1 MIRANLNGYSADG
14 IRRLHKG
21 GGGGSAKY
29 DNLEDLY
36 KVQADSAKMLYDQA
50 NQYLPG
56 ATASYMDSVNEV
68 LGDGYVE
75 DQANKATAD
84 AASASAKQQDATSRN
99 LASMGVNPTDPRF
112 SASLRASGVDS
123 AAKSAAMTNV
133 ARGQAKALQKATAQD
148 AVGTFTGQSNSASSQ
163 LSGATSGMSSMF
175 NAQAQQ
181 KAQQSAAEGEAIGST
196 VGAGLSLMSMMKDG
210 GRVQCARGI
219 KALNGG
225 EARSIERHFL
235 GGQTG
240 GAQRGFLGAAP
251 QSPQTQYSQPS
262 QGQGF
267 GGGVMRGAQ
276 MGKTIGNAGKS
287 IAGKYQAASA
297 GADMSAAQTKAA
309 SDAYNAA
316 ATAAKT
322 PAEAAKYKD
331 AATWLERG
339 NSAFGASEGATAGAT
354 EGAAAGATE
363 SAGTA
368 AATDAAGSAAATG
381 ATEAAGTTA
390 ATGAVEAAGTTAA
403 TGAAEAAAG
412 AAVAEGAAAGAAG
425 AAGATGAAG
434 AGAAGAAGAGA
445 AAGGLGAAG
454 AALGAAMP
462 WVGAAMVAGS
472 LLGVFA
478 DGGEVSDFREEGGRV
493 DGPGSHTDDLVP
505 ALLSDE
511 EHVMNGEA
519 AAMVGH
525 DKLEALNKQGLALR
539 KKGYTLGQI
548 KAGAGIKRRVA

>member
-1 MIRANLNGYSADG
+1 MLIRTKFDGYSADG
-14 IRRLHKG
+14 MRRLHKG

-181 KAQQSAAEGEAIGST
+181 KAQQSAAEGEAVGNT

-219 KALNGG
+219 KALKNGG

-339 NSAFGASEGATAGAT
+339 NSAFGASEGAAASTA
-354 EGAAAGATE
+354 EAAGT
-363 SAGTA
+363 TA
-368 AATDAAGSAAATG
+368 AADAAGSAAATG
-381 ATEAAGTTA
+381 ATEAAGTAA
-390 ATGAVEAAGTTAA
+390 ATGAAEAAGTTAA
-403 TGAAEAAAG
+403 AGAAEAAAG
-412 AAVAEGAAAGAAG
+412 AAAVEGAAAGAAG

-511 EHVMNGEA
+511 EHVINGEA

>member
-1 MIRANLNGYSADG
+1 MLIRTKFDGYSVDG
-14 IRRLHKG
+14 LRRLHKG

-99 LASMGVNPTDPRF
+99 LASMGVNPNDPRF

-181 KAQQSAAEGEAIGST
+181 KAQQSAAEGEAVGNT
-196 VGAGLSLMSMMKDG
+196 VGAGLALMMKDG

-219 KALNGG
+219 KALKNGG

-339 NSAFGASEGATAGAT
+339 NKAFGSEPAASTTGE
-354 EGAAAGATE
+354 AAGAK
-363 SAGTA
+363 AGEVAAEKTGEA
-368 AATDAAGSAAATG
+368 VVEQAGANAAGQAATQAAGSAAVDAAALSSAEAATALAG
-381 ATEAAGTTA
+381 SAGTTAAGTTA
-390 ATGAVEAAGTTAA
+390 AGTATAA
-403 TGAAEAAAG
+403 T
-412 AAVAEGAAAGAAG
+412 
-425 AAGATGAAG
+425 
-434 AGAAGAAGAGA
+434 GAGA

>member
-1 MIRANLNGYSADG
+1 MLIRTKFDGYSADG
-14 IRRLHKG
+14 MRRLHKG

-68 LGDGYVE
+68 LGEGYVE
-75 DQANKATAD
+75 DQANRATAD
-84 AASASAKQQDATSRN
+84 AASASARQQDATSRN

-163 LSGATSGMSSMF
+163 LSGATSGMSNMF

-181 KAQQSAAEGEAIGST
+181 KAQQSAAEGEAIGNT
-196 VGAGLSLMSMMKDG
+196 VGAGLSLMSIMKDG
-210 GRVQCARGI
+210 GRVKCARGI
-219 KALNGG
+219 KALKNGG

-339 NSAFGASEGATAGAT
+339 NSAFGASEGAA
-354 EGAAAGATE
+354 
-363 SAGTA
+363 AGTA
-368 AATDAAGSAAATG
+368 EAAGTTAAADAAGSAAATG
-381 ATEAAGTTA
+381 ATEAAGTAA
-390 ATGAVEAAGTTAA
+390 ATGAAEAAGTTAA
-403 TGAAEAAAG
+403 AGAAEAAAG
-412 AAVAEGAAAGAAG
+412 AAAAEGAAAGAAG
-425 AAGATGAAG
+425 AAGAT
-434 AGAAGAAGAGA
+434 GA

-472 LLGVFA
+472 LLGIFA

>member
-1 MIRANLNGYSADG
+1 MLIRTKFDGYSADG
-14 IRRLHKG
+14 MRRLHKG

-99 LASMGVNPTDPRF
+99 LASMGVNPNDPRF

-163 LSGATSGMSSMF
+163 LSGATSGMSNMF

-181 KAQQSAAEGEAIGST
+181 KAQQSAAEGEAVGNT
-196 VGAGLSLMSMMKDG
+196 VGAGLALMMKDG
-210 GRVQCARGI
+210 GRVKCARGI
-219 KALNGG
+219 KALKNGG
-225 EARSIERHFL
+225 QARSIERHFL

-240 GAQRGFLGAAP
+240 GAQRGFLNAAP
-251 QSPQTQYSQPS
+251 QSPQAQYSQPS

-339 NSAFGASEGATAGAT
+339 NKAFGSEPAASTTGE
-354 EGAAAGATE
+354 AAGAK
-363 SAGTA
+363 AGEVAAEKTGEA
-368 AATDAAGSAAATG
+368 VVEQAGANAAGQAATQAAGSAAVDAAALSSAEAATALAG
-381 ATEAAGTTA
+381 SAGTTAAGTTA
-390 ATGAVEAAGTTAA
+390 AGTATAA
-403 TGAAEAAAG
+403 T
-412 AAVAEGAAAGAAG
+412 
-425 AAGATGAAG
+425 
-434 AGAAGAAGAGA
+434 GAGA

>member
-1 MIRANLNGYSADG
+1 MLIRTKFDGYSADG
-14 IRRLHKG
+14 MRRLHKG

-29 DNLEDLY
+29 DSLEDLY

-75 DQANKATAD
+75 DQANRATAD
-84 AASASAKQQDATSRN
+84 AASASARQQDATSRN
-99 LASMGVNPTDPRF
+99 LSSMGVNPTDPRF

-163 LSGATSGMSSMF
+163 LSGATSGMSNMF

-181 KAQQSAAEGEAIGST
+181 KAQQSAAEGEAVGNT
-196 VGAGLSLMSMMKDG
+196 VGAGLALMMKDG
-210 GRVQCARGI
+210 GRVKCARGI
-219 KALNGG
+219 KAMKNGG

-267 GGGVMRGAQ
+267 GGGVVRGAQ
-276 MGKTIGNAGKS
+276 MGRTIGSAGKS

-339 NSAFGASEGATAGAT
+339 NSAFGASEGAA
-354 EGAAAGATE
+354 
-363 SAGTA
+363 AGTA
-368 AATDAAGSAAATG
+368 EAAGTTAAADAAGSAAATG
-381 ATEAAGTTA
+381 ATEAAGTAA
-390 ATGAVEAAGTTAA
+390 ATGAAEAAGTTAA
-403 TGAAEAAAG
+403 AGAAEAAAG
-412 AAVAEGAAAGAAG
+412 AAAVEGAAAGAAG

>member
-1 MIRANLNGYSADG
+1 MLIRTKFDGYSADG
-14 IRRLHKG
+14 MRRLHKG

-68 LGDGYVE
+68 LGEGYVE
-75 DQANKATAD
+75 DQANRATAD
-84 AASASAKQQDATSRN
+84 AASASARQQDATSRN

-163 LSGATSGMSSMF
+163 LSGATSGMSNMF

-181 KAQQSAAEGEAIGST
+181 KAQQSAAEGEAIGNT

-210 GRVQCARGI
+210 GRVKCARGI
-219 KALNGG
+219 KALKNGG

-339 NSAFGASEGATAGAT
+339 NSAFGASEGAA
-354 EGAAAGATE
+354 
-363 SAGTA
+363 AGTA
-368 AATDAAGSAAATG
+368 EAAGTTAAADAAGSAAATG
-381 ATEAAGTTA
+381 ATEAAGTAA
-390 ATGAVEAAGTTAA
+390 ATGAAEAAGTTAA
-403 TGAAEAAAG
+403 AGAAEAAAG
-412 AAVAEGAAAGAAG
+412 AAAAEGAAAGAAG
-425 AAGATGAAG
+425 AAGAT
-434 AGAAGAAGAGA
+434 GA

-472 LLGVFA
+472 LLGIFA

>member
-1 MIRANLNGYSADG
+1 MIRANINGYSADG
-14 IRRLHKG
+14 LRRLHKG
-21 GGGGSAKY
+21 GGGGSPKY
-29 DNLEDLY
+29 DNLEALY

-75 DQANKATAD
+75 DQANRATAD
-84 AASASAKQQDATSRN
+84 AASASARQQDATSRN
-99 LASMGVNPTDPRF
+99 LSSMGVNPTDPRF

-163 LSGATSGMSSMF
+163 LSGATSGMSNMF

-181 KAQQSAAEGEAIGST
+181 KAKQSAAEGEAVGNT

-210 GRVQCARGI
+210 GRVTCARGI
-219 KALNGG
+219 KALKNGG
-225 EARSIERHFL
+225 QARSIEHHFL

-240 GAQRGFLGAAP
+240 GAQRGFLNSAP
-251 QSPQTQYSQPS
+251 QSPQAQYSQPS

-267 GGGVMRGAQ
+267 GGGVVRGAQ
-276 MGKTIGNAGKS
+276 MGNTIGNAGKS

-331 AATWLERG
+331 AATWLDRG
-339 NSAFGASEGATAGAT
+339 NKAFGTAEGGAAGASEAAGT
-354 EGAAAGATE
+354 TAAADAT
-363 SAGTA
+363 GTA
-368 AATDAAGSAAATG
+368 AATGAGDAAGTAAATG
-381 ATEAAGTTA
+381 ATEAAGTAA
-390 ATGAVEAAGTTAA
+390 ATGAAEAAGTTAA
-403 TGAAEAAAG
+403 AGAAEAAAG
-412 AAVAEGAAAGAAG
+412 AAAAEGAAAGAAS
-425 AAGATGAAG
+425 AAGAT
-434 AGAAGAAGAGA
+434 GA

-548 KAGAGIKRRVA
+548 KAGAGVKRRVA

>member
-1 MIRANLNGYSADG
+1 MLIRTKFDGYSVDG
-14 IRRLHKG
+14 LRRLHKG

-68 LGDGYVE
+68 LGEGYVE

-99 LASMGVNPTDPRF
+99 LASMGVNPNDPRF

-163 LSGATSGMSSMF
+163 LSGATSGMSNMF

-181 KAQQSAAEGEAIGST
+181 KAQQSAAEGEAVGNT
-196 VGAGLSLMSMMKDG
+196 VGAGLALMMKDG

-219 KALNGG
+219 KALKNGG

-276 MGKTIGNAGKS
+276 MGKTIGSAGKS

-339 NSAFGASEGATAGAT
+339 NSAFGASEGAA
-354 EGAAAGATE
+354 
-363 SAGTA
+363 AGTA
-368 AATDAAGSAAATG
+368 EAAGTTAAADAAGSAAATG
-381 ATEAAGTTA
+381 ATEAAGTAA
-390 ATGAVEAAGTTAA
+390 ATGAAEAAGTTAA
-403 TGAAEAAAG
+403 AGAAEAAAG
-412 AAVAEGAAAGAAG
+412 AAAVEGAAAGAAG

>member
-1 MIRANLNGYSADG
+1 
-14 IRRLHKG
+14 
-21 GGGGSAKY
+21 
-29 DNLEDLY
+29 
-36 KVQADSAKMLYDQA
+36 
-50 NQYLPG
+50 
-56 ATASYMDSVNEV
+56 
-68 LGDGYVE
+68 
-75 DQANKATAD
+75 
-84 AASASAKQQDATSRN
+84 
-99 LASMGVNPTDPRF
+99 
-112 SASLRASGVDS
+112 
-123 AAKSAAMTNV
+123 
-133 ARGQAKALQKATAQD
+133 
-148 AVGTFTGQSNSASSQ
+148 
-163 LSGATSGMSSMF
+163 
-175 NAQAQQ
+175 
-181 KAQQSAAEGEAIGST
+181 
-196 VGAGLSLMSMMKDG
+196 
-210 GRVQCARGI
+210 
-219 KALNGG
+219 
-225 EARSIERHFL
+225 
-235 GGQTG
+235 
-240 GAQRGFLGAAP
+240 
-251 QSPQTQYSQPS
+251 
-262 QGQGF
+262 
-267 GGGVMRGAQ
+267 MRGAQ

-339 NSAFGASEGATAGAT
+339 NKAFGSEPAASTTGE
-354 EGAAAGATE
+354 AAGAK
-363 SAGTA
+363 AGEVAAEKTGEA
-368 AATDAAGSAAATG
+368 VVEQAGANAAGQAATQAAGSAAVDAAALSSAEAATALAG
-381 ATEAAGTTA
+381 SAGTTAAGTTA
-390 ATGAVEAAGTTAA
+390 AGTATAA
-403 TGAAEAAAG
+403 T
-412 AAVAEGAAAGAAG
+412 
-425 AAGATGAAG
+425 
-434 AGAAGAAGAGA
+434 GAGA

>member
-1 MIRANLNGYSADG
+1 MLIRTKFDGYSADG
-14 IRRLHKG
+14 MRRLHKG

-75 DQANKATAD
+75 DQANRATAD
-84 AASASAKQQDATSRN
+84 AASASARQQDATSRN

-163 LSGATSGMSSMF
+163 LSGATSGMSNMF

-181 KAQQSAAEGEAIGST
+181 KAQQSAAEGEAIGNT

-210 GRVQCARGI
+210 GRVKCARGI
-219 KALNGG
+219 KALKNGG

-240 GAQRGFLGAAP
+240 GSQRGFLGAAP

-276 MGKTIGNAGKS
+276 MGKTIGSAGKS

-339 NSAFGASEGATAGAT
+339 NKAFGSEPAASTTGE
-354 EGAAAGATE
+354 AAGAK
-363 SAGTA
+363 AGEVAAEKTGEA
-368 AATDAAGSAAATG
+368 VVEQAGANAAGQAATQAAGSAAVDAAALSSAEAATALAG
-381 ATEAAGTTA
+381 SAGTTAAGTTA
-390 ATGAVEAAGTTAA
+390 AT
-403 TGAAEAAAG
+403 
-412 AAVAEGAAAGAAG
+412 
-425 AAGATGAAG
+425 
-434 AGAAGAAGAGA
+434 GAGA

-511 EHVMNGEA
+511 EHVINGEA

>member
-1 MIRANLNGYSADG
+1 MLIRTKFDGYSVDG
-14 IRRLHKG
+14 LRRLHKG

-99 LASMGVNPTDPRF
+99 LASMGVNPNDPRF

-181 KAQQSAAEGEAIGST
+181 KAQQSAAEGEAVGNT
-196 VGAGLSLMSMMKDG
+196 VGAGLALMMKDG

-219 KALNGG
+219 KALKNGG

-339 NSAFGASEGATAGAT
+339 NKAFGSEPAASTTGE
-354 EGAAAGATE
+354 AAGAK
-363 SAGTA
+363 AGEVAAEKTGEA
-368 AATDAAGSAAATG
+368 VVEQAGANAAGQAATQAAGSAAVDAAALSSADAATALAG
-381 ATEAAGTTA
+381 SAGTTAAGTTA
-390 ATGAVEAAGTTAA
+390 AGTATAA
-403 TGAAEAAAG
+403 T
-412 AAVAEGAAAGAAG
+412 
-425 AAGATGAAG
+425 
-434 AGAAGAAGAGA
+434 GAGA

>member
-1 MIRANLNGYSADG
+1 MLIRTKFDGYSADG
-14 IRRLHKG
+14 LRRLHKG

-56 ATASYMDSVNEV
+56 ATKSYMDKVNET

-84 AASASAKQQDATSRN
+84 AASSSARQQEATSRN
-99 LASMGVNPTDPRF
+99 LASLGVNPSDPRF
-112 SASLRASGVDS
+112 SSSLRATGVDS

-133 ARGQAKALQKATAQD
+133 ARSQAKAQQKATAQD
-148 AVGTFTGQSNSASSQ
+148 AVGTFTGQSNSASQQ
-163 LSGATSGMSSMF
+163 LSGATSGMSNMF
-175 NAQAQQ
+175 NSQAQQ
-181 KAQQSAAEGEAIGST
+181 KAQQNAADSEAIGNT
-196 VGAGLSLMSMMKDG
+196 VGAGISLMSMMKDG
-210 GRVQCARGI
+210 GRVRCARGI
-219 KALNGG
+219 KSLRNGG
-225 EARSIERHFL
+225 QARSIERHFL

-240 GAQRGFLGAAP
+240 GAQRGFLNA
-251 QSPQTQYSQPS
+251 SPQNPQAQFSQRAPS
-262 QGQGF
+262 QGF
-267 GGGVMRGAQ
+267 GGGVVRGAQ
-276 MGKTIGNAGKS
+276 MANTIGNVGKGV
-287 IAGKYQAASA
+287 AAKYQAASA
-297 GADMSAAQTKAA
+297 GADMTAAQTKAA
-309 SDAYNAA
+309 SDAYTAA
-316 ATAAKT
+316 AQAAKT

-331 AATWLERG
+331 AATWMERG
-339 NSAFGASEGATAGAT
+339 NKAFGSEPAAGGAGEAAGS
-354 EGAAAGATE
+354 GQAAGAA
-363 SAGTA
+363 SADTA
-368 AATDAAGSAAATG
+368 GGAAGAG

-390 ATGAVEAAGTTAA
+390 ATGATEAAGSTAATGAAEAAGTTAA

-412 AAVAEGAAAGAAG
+412 TAAAEGAAAGAAG
-425 AAGATGAAG
+425 AAGAS
-434 AGAAGAAGAGA
+434 
-445 AAGGLGAAG
+445 GLGAAG

-462 WVGAAMVAGS
+462 WVGAALVAGQ

-478 DGGEVSDFREEGGRV
+478 DGGRVSDFREEGGEV
-493 DGPGSHTDDLVP
+493 SGPGSHTDDLVP
-505 ALLSDE
+505 ALLSDD

-548 KAGAGIKRRVA
+548 KAGAGIKRRAA